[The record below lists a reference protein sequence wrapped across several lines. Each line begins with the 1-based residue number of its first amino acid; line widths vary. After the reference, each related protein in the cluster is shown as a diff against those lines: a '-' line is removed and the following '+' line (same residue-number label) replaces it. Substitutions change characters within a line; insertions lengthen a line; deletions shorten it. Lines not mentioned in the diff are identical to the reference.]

1 MSTNLNQRKKR
12 GGAVWEE
19 EFYTKGKKMG
29 KKVPGFGMSK
39 AQFTKEGV
47 PRKARGSRSKLGGVD
62 IKEKEKEMAATLG
75 WGPDEI
81 DSNMRQHGTG
91 RGEHL
96 QYHDTHTRQGYS
108 GQHNST
114 RPDYLTKK
122 GKVRVRATNKPKVGI
137 KRKAPINSI
146 AEPEA
151 AGPAYSPNPLLAS
164 LGFDNEGKKKPA
176 LPPKPAVKR
185 VMVGKR
191 AASGKM
197 KFYSKYKVGNTTF

>member
-29 KKVPGFGMSK
+29 KKVPGFGMPK
-39 AQFTKEGV
+39 ARFTKEGV
-47 PRKARGSRSKLGGVD
+47 PRKARESRSKLGGVD
-62 IKEKEKEMAATLG
+62 IEKKEKEMAATLG
-75 WGPDEI
+75 WGQEAV
-81 DSNMRQHGTG
+81 DSNMRQHGIG

-108 GQHNST
+108 GQFNST

-122 GKVRVRATNKPKVGI
+122 GKVRIRATNKPKVGI

-176 LPPKPAVKR
+176 LPPKPAVKK
-185 VMVGKR
+185 VMVRKR
-191 AASGKM
+191 AVSGKM
-197 KFYSKYKVGNTTF
+197 RFYLKHKVGNTIF